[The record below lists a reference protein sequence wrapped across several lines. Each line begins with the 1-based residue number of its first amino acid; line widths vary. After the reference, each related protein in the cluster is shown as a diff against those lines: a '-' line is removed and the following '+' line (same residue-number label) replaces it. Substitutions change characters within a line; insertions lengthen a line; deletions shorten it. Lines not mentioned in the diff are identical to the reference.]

1 MIRDTDWLEELRN
14 DPSLYYFAKAH
25 VGACDKIFKEW
36 AISRLEYFEKYRTIG
51 ALTAEHIFQQL
62 RQPGSLYALYEYVE
76 PKHIVP
82 HLQEAASRAGSGG
95 IPYSHYYTEF
105 RKDYENEG
113 TFTRHNL
120 SLLMR
125 YMSGMAEDFT
135 YHYIKVVHENDSH
148 VSDVTLQKNPGL
160 FSAPISSLSPHENT
174 PEGKENLKVILRLV
188 GRFST
193 HTQPTA
199 NKSEE

>member
-1 MIRDTDWLEELRN
+1 MIRDTAWLEELRN

-36 AISRLEYFEKYRTIG
+36 VISRLEYFEKHRTIG

-62 RQPGSLYALYEYVE
+62 RQPGSLYALYEYAE

-82 HLQEAASRAGSGG
+82 LLQEAASRAGSGG
-95 IPYSHYYTEF
+95 IPYSHHYTEF
-105 RKDYENEG
+105 HKDYEREG

-125 YMSGMAEDFT
+125 YMAGMAEDFI
-135 YHYIKVVHENDSH
+135 YHYIKVVRENDGLT
-148 VSDVTLQKNPGL
+148 SDATPQENPKL
-160 FSAPISSLSPHENT
+160 FSAPISSLNPPEST
-174 PEGKENLKVILRLV
+174 PEGKENLKAVLRSI
-188 GRFST
+188 GRF
-193 HTQPTA
+193 HTKVNA
-199 NKSEE
+199 

>member
-1 MIRDTDWLEELRN
+1 MVRDTDWLEELRN

-62 RQPGSLYALYEYVE
+62 RQPGSLYALYEYAE

-82 HLQEAASRAGSGG
+82 LLQEAASRAGSGG

-174 PEGKENLKVILRLV
+174 PKGKETLKALVRRV
-188 GRFST
+188 GRFQ
-193 HTQPTA
+193 TQLAP
-199 NKSEE
+199 